1 MSNGDS
7 NNKTPTAASVRKAS
21 SFLKSIGL
29 SYDKVSPATQKYLMD
44 MNLVYDAAPEVISSS
59 VIGMKF
65 NNKINSNMSGGRI
78 ALPIEYFGTQSQNY
92 SAEPSGASSTNTSA
106 DLARPGLEYS
116 GGSGEDRPRCGL
128 LTMNDYKKLHAQYE
142 QKYLR
147 KLKLSAE
154 QKKAVLRSLN
164 EDIERAFVQSV
175 KENKYGRLTVSGL
188 KKNLKN

>member
-1 MSNGDS
+1 MSNGPK
-7 NNKTPTAASVRKAS
+7 NTPTAASLRKAS

-44 MNLVYDAAPEVISSS
+44 MSLAYETSPEVISGS

-65 NNKINSNMSGGRI
+65 NNKINSSMSGGRVT
-78 ALPIEYFGTQSQNY
+78 LPIEYFGTPTQNY
-92 SAEPSGASSTNTSA
+92 TAEASGASANTTA
-106 DLARPGLEYS
+106 DVARPGLEYS
-116 GGSGEDRPRCGL
+116 GGSGDNRPHHGML
-128 LTMNDYKKLHAQYE
+128 SMNDYKKLQAQYE
-142 QKYLR
+142 KKYLR